1 MVESMDPD
9 EQLYEAAAK
18 ELASSPRTGLLAKCM
33 AKSQG
38 DENKAKA
45 RYLEVRVGEMKDF
58 IREEAKRREEEAR
71 IKRVQKKN
79 EKAKEDVND
88 PKYKVLQDEDDGM
101 IPFLLAIAFIVV
113 VIVCA
118 AFMGAFG

>member
-1 MVESMDPD
+1 MVRIMDPD

-45 RYLEVRVGEMKDF
+45 RYLEARVGEMKDI
-58 IREEAKRREEEAR
+58 IRAEAKKKEEEA
-71 IKRVQKKN
+71 Q
-79 EKAKEDVND
+79 EKHLPVHSLTA
-88 PKYKVLQDEDDGM
+88 G
-101 IPFLLAIAFIVV
+101 PFAVVYFILFIFFAIILVAIAL
-113 VIVCA
+113 A
-118 AFMGAFG
+118 S

>member
-1 MVESMDPD
+1 MDPD

>member
-33 AKSQG
+33 AKSKG

-45 RYLEVRVGEMKDF
+45 RYLEVRVGEMKDI
-58 IREEAKRREEEAR
+58 IRAEAKRKESEAREEEA
-71 IKRVQKKN
+71 IKRD
-79 EKAKEDVND
+79 EAKPDLGEIEFL
-88 PKYKVLQDEDDGM
+88 PIIYTVL
-101 IPFLLAIAFIVV
+101 VV
-113 VIVCA
+113 VIIITLSTIA
-118 AFMGAFG
+118 IN